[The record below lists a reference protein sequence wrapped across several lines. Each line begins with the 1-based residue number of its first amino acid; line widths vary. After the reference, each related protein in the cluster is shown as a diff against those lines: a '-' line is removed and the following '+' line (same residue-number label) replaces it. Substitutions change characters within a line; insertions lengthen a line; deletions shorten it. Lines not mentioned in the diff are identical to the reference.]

1 LRAAAGHASSA
12 TMHIVVIAF
21 AMVLA
26 VALIHFSYV
35 DFRFRY
41 REGIKWFWLLNPAPP
56 LMWIGRATV
65 VAALLVAIATPF
77 FGQVQT
83 FAYIVGAI
91 MALHIVSLILLEV
104 LEPR

>member
-1 LRAAAGHASSA
+1 
-12 TMHIVVIAF
+12 MHGFGIAF
-21 AMVLA
+21 AMVIA

-41 REGIKWFWLLNPAPP
+41 REGIQWFWMLSPAPP
-56 LMWIGRATV
+56 LMWLGRATV

-77 FGQVQT
+77 FDQVQT
-83 FAYIVGAI
+83 FAYVVGGI
-91 MALHIVSLILLEV
+91 MGLHILTLILLEV

>member
-1 LRAAAGHASSA
+1 MHA
-12 TMHIVVIAF
+12 IVIAL
-21 AMVLA
+21 AMAVA

-41 REGIKWFWLLNPAPP
+41 RDGIQWFWLLNPAPP
-56 LMWIGRATV
+56 LMWAGRATV
-65 VAALLVAIATPF
+65 LAALLVAIATPF
-77 FGQVQT
+77 FGRVQT